1 MDKLITHC
9 VFYMRPDT
17 GLQTVSRPSGDWA
30 QLWIV
35 TREQA
40 VRIIS
45 WASQSVKYMDD
56 CPDSRNTRSSWVT
69 VQNSNSSSTVM
80 GDRWTYLWRALG
92 SNAPPCG
99 CKQRGIWEHTIHRI
113 SFKVRFPAYGASNK
127 LKNRKKTQ
135 FVFTPTSRSAQ
146 VSCRQF
152 IAWSKHYIYPK
163 VVIRAQM
170 LNNTIVS
177 IKQAATWSW
186 KEKKHPIIPEM
197 VPHDFIFLTSGLPT
211 TRQLEELKQI
221 SCERH
226 SCNWFGVI
234 FFWFSSQT

>member
-1 MDKLITHC
+1 MNLPLTS
-9 VFYMRPDT
+9 FR
-17 GLQTVSRPSGDWA
+17 LQRAS
-30 QLWIV
+30 LWL
-35 TREQA
+35 Q
-40 VRIIS
+40 
-45 WASQSVKYMDD
+45 VKRDVE
-56 CPDSRNTRSSWVT
+56 N
-69 VQNSNSSSTVM
+69 
-80 GDRWTYLWRALG
+80 
-92 SNAPPCG
+92 
-99 CKQRGIWEHTIHRI
+99 TIHRI

-127 LKNRKKTQ
+127 QKNPKKAQ

-152 IAWSKHYIYPK
+152 VAWSKHYIYPK

-177 IKQAATWSW
+177 IKQTATWSW
-186 KEKKHPIIPEM
+186 KEKKHPIIPET